1 MPLED
6 KEARLRVMR
15 EIAKFDVD
23 STMLDVKVINQVVY
37 MGGSISR
44 VRRPGAPTDLRKVL
58 EEMEE
63 AIRLLPNVNDV
74 VMEVRIV
81 D

>member
-23 STMLDVKVINQVVY
+23 STMLDVKLINGVLY
-37 MGGSISR
+37 MGGRISR
-44 VRRPGAPTDLRKVL
+44 IRRPGAPDNLRKVL
-58 EEMEE
+58 ADMEE
-63 AIRLLPNVNDV
+63 AVRGLKGVNDV
-74 VMEVRIV
+74 VMEVKI

>member
-6 KEARLRVMR
+6 KAARLRVMR
-15 EIAKFDVD
+15 EIAKFNVD
-23 STMLDVKVINQVVY
+23 TTRLDVKLINSVVY
-37 MGGSISR
+37 MGGRISR
-44 VRRPGAPTDLRKVL
+44 IRAPGAPDNLRKVL

-63 AIRLLPNVNDV
+63 IIRGMPGVNDL
-74 VMEVRIV
+74 VMEVAI

>member
-23 STMLDVKVINQVVY
+23 STMLDVKLINSVVY
-37 MGGSISR
+37 MGGRISR
-44 VRRPGAPTDLRKVL
+44 IRRPGAPENLRKVL

-63 AIRLLPNVNDV
+63 LIRGLKGVNDV
-74 VMEVRIV
+74 VMEVKV
-81 D
+81 E

>member
-23 STMLDVKVINQVVY
+23 STMLDVKVINHVVY

-74 VMEVRIV
+74 VMEVRIA

>member
-6 KEARLRVMR
+6 KESRLRVMR
-15 EIAKFDVD
+15 EIAKFNVD
-23 STMLDVKVINQVVY
+23 TTRLDVKLINSVVY
-37 MGGSISR
+37 MGGRISR
-44 VRRPGAPTDLRKVL
+44 IRSPGAPDNLRKVL

-63 AIRLLPNVNDV
+63 IIRGMPGVNDL
-74 VMEVRIV
+74 VMEVAI

>member
-23 STMLDVKVINQVVY
+23 TSMLDVKVINSVVY
-37 MGGSISR
+37 MGGRISR
-44 VRRPGAPTDLRKVL
+44 IRRLGAPENLRKVL

-63 AIRLLPNVNDV
+63 VIRGVHGVRDV
-74 VMEVRIV
+74 VMEVKV
-81 D
+81 E

>member
-15 EIAKFDVD
+15 EIAKFDID
-23 STMLDVKVINQVVY
+23 STMLDVKLINQVVY
-37 MGGSISR
+37 MGGRISR
-44 VRRPGAPTDLRKVL
+44 IRRTGAPDNLHKVL

-63 AIRLLPNVNDV
+63 IIRGMKGVNDV
-74 VMEVRIV
+74 VMEVKIQ
-81 D
+81 